1 MLEINKFNKIIAAN
15 WKLNGTALFI
25 DEYFK
30 KFNEIS
36 IDSNICSIICP
47 PSIYL
52 SDCLS
57 KIGHFYLGSQNCSNY
72 EKGPFTGEISASMLN
87 DLNVQFCLVGHSE
100 TRQLFRISDK
110 DVKIKSQNL
119 INRNIN
125 PILCIGETLA
135 QKENKLTKEV
145 LYNQVINCM
154 TSNSSNKTT
163 IIAYEPIWAIGS
175 GLTPTLDEIEEIHAF
190 LKNEIKNY
198 TNYKILYGGSV
209 KSTNAKEILSLNSVD
224 GVLVGGASLDPL
236 EFINIAKA

>member
-1 MLEINKFNKIIAAN
+1 MLQINKFNKIIAAN
-15 WKLNGTALFI
+15 WKLNGSLLFI

-30 KFNEIS
+30 KFNEIPT
-36 IDSNICSIICP
+36 DSNVCNIICP

-52 SDCLS
+52 NYCQS
-57 KIGHFYLGSQNCSNY
+57 KADHFYLGTQDCSNY
-72 EKGPFTGEISASMLN
+72 EKGAYTGEISASMLN
-87 DLNVQFCLVGHSE
+87 DLNVKFCLVGHSE
-100 TRQLFRISDK
+100 TRQLFGISDN
-110 DVKIKSQNL
+110 DVKTKSENL
-119 INRNIN
+119 IKNNIN

-135 QKENKLTKEV
+135 QKEKKLTKEV
-145 LYNQVINCM
+145 LYNQVTNCM
-154 TSNSSNKTT
+154 TSSSSNKTT

-198 TNYKILYGGSV
+198 TDYKILYGGSV